1 MDILHTLQKVGAVLR
16 GHFLLS
22 SGKHSDTYIQ
32 CAKIFEHPQVAE
44 TICKE
49 LARKIAGSFLEEYT
63 VVVAP
68 AMGGVIVGYEV
79 SRHLGVRNVFVE
91 RVNNIFELRR
101 GFNISRKDK
110 VIIVEDVI
118 TTGKSTL
125 EAIEVVKKLGGEIVG
140 CASIINRMTPQDMQ
154 NFPYTLCYLYKI
166 DAQIFDANNIP
177 KELQKIEAIKPG
189 SRKMPNA

>member
-1 MDILHTLQKVGAVLR
+1 MDILQTLQKIGAVLK

-44 TICKE
+44 GICKE
-49 LARKIAGSFLEEYT
+49 LARKIGGSFLEEYT
-63 VVVAP
+63 VVVSP
-68 AMGGVIVGYEV
+68 AMGGIIAGYEV

-91 RVNNIFELRR
+91 RVNEQFELRR

-110 VIIVEDVI
+110 VIIIEDVI

-125 EAIEVVKKLGGEIVG
+125 EAIEVIKKMGGEIVG
-140 CASIINRMTPQDMQ
+140 CASIINRMTKEDIQK
-154 NFPYTLCYLYKI
+154 FPYPLCYLYKI
-166 DAQIFDANNIP
+166 DSQIFDANSIP
-177 KELQKIEAIKPG
+177 KELQKIEAVKPG
-189 SRKMPNA
+189 SRKKPNA

>member
-49 LARKIAGSFLEEYT
+49 LARKIAGSFFEEYT
-63 VVVAP
+63 VVVSP

-101 GFNISRKDK
+101 GFNISKKDVVVN
-110 VIIVEDVI
+110 VI
-118 TTGKSTL
+118 
-125 EAIEVVKKLGGEIVG
+125 
-140 CASIINRMTPQDMQ
+140 
-154 NFPYTLCYLYKI
+154 
-166 DAQIFDANNIP
+166 
-177 KELQKIEAIKPG
+177 
-189 SRKMPNA
+189 

>member
-1 MDILHTLQKVGAVLR
+1 MDILNALQKVGAILR

-32 CAKIFEHPQVAE
+32 CAKIFEHPQIAE
-44 TICKE
+44 SICKE
-49 LARKIAGSFLEEYT
+49 LARKIAGSFLEEYNL
-63 VVVAP
+63 VVSP
-68 AMGGVIVGYEV
+68 AMGGIIAGYEV

-101 GFNISRKDK
+101 GFSISRKDK
-110 VIIVEDVI
+110 VLIIEDVM

-140 CASIINRMTPQDMQ
+140 CASIINRMTPEDMQ

-166 DAQIFDANNIP
+166 DAKVFDPHNLP
-177 KELQKIEAIKPG
+177 KELQKIEAVKPG